1 MLKILKYI
9 GYVVL
14 GILSLIL
21 IVDLWY
27 FDYQQFFVRLIIL
40 GIITAA
46 LTDIE
51 EIVES
56 VINLFKAIK

>member
-1 MLKILKYI
+1 MLKLLKYI

-14 GILSLIL
+14 GILTLVLI
-21 IVDLWY
+21 IDLWY
-27 FDYQQFFVRLIIL
+27 FDYILFFVHLIIL
-40 GIITAA
+40 GIIVAA

-56 VINLFKAIK
+56 VINLFGIIK